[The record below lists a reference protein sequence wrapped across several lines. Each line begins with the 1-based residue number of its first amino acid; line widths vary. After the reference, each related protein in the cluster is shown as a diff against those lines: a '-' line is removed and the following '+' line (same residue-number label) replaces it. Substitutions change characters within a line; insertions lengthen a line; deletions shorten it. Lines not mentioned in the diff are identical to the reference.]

1 MTTDARSYDMVKEIL
16 DDLCVKS
23 IKLLTNSPA
32 KINSL
37 EKQNINITSTESIHV
52 IVNKYNKKYLTTKIL
67 KLGNTIKFRNVQ

>member
-1 MTTDARSYDMVKEIL
+1 MPTDARSYDMVKEIL